1 MANVGLAAVKIAVGV
16 AAGSQV
22 LIADGVNSAGDVVAT
37 AIGWVGFTV
46 GRRPPDVDHPYG
58 HGAFEAAAGLA
69 IGAGLVSTGV
79 YVAVDGLRALVA
91 GPAEAPGAV
100 VLAVAVGT
108 AVVKEALYRYT
119 TREAERLNSP
129 ALRASA
135 RDHRADVGLAGGVF
149 VAVVGARAGWPW
161 LDPVAAV
168 GLGAW
173 IGGMGLRPL
182 RDNAGVLLDEAPPG
196 VAEAAQRVAGDV
208 EGVRRVDRVRVHA
221 LGTGHVVAIDVSADA
236 EWTLHRAH
244 ALAHAVSEAVVA
256 EVPHVTEAIVHVNPY
271 P

>member
-1 MANVGLAAVKIAVGV
+1 METRAHAVALVANVGLAAVKIAVGV

-108 AVVKEALYRYT
+108 ALALSRRHWISSKARYT

-161 LDPVAAV
+161 LAPVAAV

-221 LGTGHVVAIDVSADA
+221 LGTGHVVAIDV
-236 EWTLHRAH
+236 
-244 ALAHAVSEAVVA
+244 
-256 EVPHVTEAIVHVNPY
+256 
-271 P
+271 